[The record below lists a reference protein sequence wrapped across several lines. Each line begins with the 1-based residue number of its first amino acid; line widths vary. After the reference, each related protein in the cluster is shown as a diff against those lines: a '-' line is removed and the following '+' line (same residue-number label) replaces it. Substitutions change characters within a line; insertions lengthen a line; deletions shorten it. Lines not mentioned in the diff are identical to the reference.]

1 MESVNKW
8 LKARLGERTTLD
20 GAVCVGVGLSVL
32 LFAPLGDLVALA
44 LCAYG
49 AWTIYKSEV

>member
-49 AWTIYKSEV
+49 AWTIWKKES